1 MAGSRTFAVLPKLAE
16 TPYRNYPLRV
26 QRYNKN
32 FGGYHG
38 ETIDIE
44 TVLREVT
51 AAATAVGWR
60 SDTFYECPE
69 FALTAWHRLPTTPP
83 AMGKRRRIYISAGIH
98 GDEPATTLA
107 ALRLLREDLWPA
119 DAEIILIPCL
129 NPSGFMTNHRENA
142 GGLDLNRDY
151 LVPQSP
157 EVRAHV
163 AWLERQGQFN
173 LCLCVH
179 EDWEAHGFYLYE
191 LNPEQRP
198 SLAEDMVAA
207 VAHVCPIDNSSVIE
221 GREAQGGIIRPS
233 LDPRSRPQ
241 WPEAFWLISNKT
253 ALCYTLE
260 APSDYPLKTRVNA
273 LTAAVHSALAN
284 CG

>member
-1 MAGSRTFAVLPKLAE
+1 M
-16 TPYRNYPLRV
+16 

-44 TVLREVT
+44 TVLREITTVAI
-51 AAATAVGWR
+51 AAGWR
-60 SDTFYECPE
+60 GETFYECPE

-129 NPSGFMTNHRENA
+129 NPSGFMINHRENA
-142 GGLDLNRDY
+142 AGLDLNRDY

-163 AWLERQGQFN
+163 DWLERQGRFN

-191 LNPEQRP
+191 QNPDRQP
-198 SLAEDMVAA
+198 SLAEKMISA
-207 VAHVCPIDNSSVIE
+207 VEKVCPIDLSENIE
-221 GREAQGGIIRPS
+221 GRPAHGGIIRPNHT
-233 LDPRSRPQ
+233 PAERPD
-241 WPEAFWLISNKT
+241 WPEAFYLITKK
-253 ALCYTLE
+253 ARRGYTLE
-260 APSDYPLKTRVNA
+260 APSDFPLPTRVNA
-273 LTAAVHSALAN
+273 LVAAVNAALDL
-284 CG
+284 